1 MQAFLK
7 GIYRNVMNGMS
18 TLRERSNAN
27 PPLDEIEIQI
37 DLHNGLGLCTGAI
50 QKTPTRL
57 S

>member
-7 GIYRNVMNGMS
+7 GINRNVMNGTN

-27 PPLDEIEIQI
+27 SPLDEIEIQI
-37 DLHNGLGLCTGAI
+37 DLHNGLRLCTGAV